1 MSVINPN
8 RIPIKHEKI
17 YAKHR
22 RFTKK
27 ELKRETTAYLSC
39 KTTSSISGCQK
50 SAVKTSQSNLCV
62 IILFFCSE
70 LQNIKVNENSAL
82 KEILR
87 NAEDFL

>member
-1 MSVINPN
+1 MPVINPN

-27 ELKRETTAYLSC
+27 ELKRKTTAYLSY

-62 IILFFCSE
+62 IIISLFKVTKK
-70 LQNIKVNENSAL
+70 IKFYLNSAL
-82 KEILR
+82 VKNDCEVWKI
-87 NAEDFL
+87 